1 MLLSYIPIMKKY
13 ALSLDGG
20 GVRCIASLTFLNI
33 LENELKK
40 DISEFFDYFIGTSSG
55 GISCIGIG
63 SVGMNTEEM
72 LEMWNMKNIKNIM
85 QSAVWQKGLG
95 STLITGKAKYN
106 PEGKRSVLE
115 DYFGELTFGDSKK
128 PVAVTAYDVE
138 DRSPVLLSSYE
149 TKQIK
154 LVEAAEATSAA
165 PTFFPTAEVNG
176 HYLIDGGVVDNNP
189 AMNSYIEALKIY
201 PKDEIKVLSVG
212 TGLNRRRID
221 GKASKD
227 WGLFG
232 WMTHDLL
239 GIMTETS
246 LQNKLAEDLIGQNYL
261 RINSSLDKSKRKL
274 DDISIKNIDSIKDM
288 GKVWWDRFGMQ
299 TLKLLEE

>member
-1 MLLSYIPIMKKY
+1 MKKY

-20 GVRCIASLTFLNI
+20 GVRCIATLTFLNI
-33 LENELKK
+33 LEKELRR
-40 DISEFFDYFIGTSSG
+40 DISECFDYFIGTSSG

-63 SVGMNTEEM
+63 SVGMDTDEM
-72 LEMWNMKNIKNIM
+72 LEMWNMKNIKRIM
-85 QSAVWQKGLG
+85 QSEVWQRGLG

-149 TKQIK
+149 TKHIN

-165 PTFFPTAEVNG
+165 PTFFPTAEVKGN
-176 HYLIDGGVVDNNP
+176 YLIDGGVVENNP

-201 PKDEIKVLSVG
+201 PDDEIKVLSIG
-212 TGLNRRRID
+212 TGLNRRKIN

-261 RINSSLDKSKRKL
+261 RVNSSLGKSKRKL
-274 DDISIKNIDSIKDM
+274 DDISKKNIDNIKDM
-288 GKVWWDRFGMQ
+288 GKIWWDSFGAQ
-299 TLKLLEE
+299 TLKLLDE

>member
-1 MLLSYIPIMKKY
+1 VKKY

-20 GVRCIASLTFLNI
+20 GVRCIATLTFLNI
-33 LENELKK
+33 LEKELRR
-40 DISEFFDYFIGTSSG
+40 DISECFDYFIGTSSG

-63 SVGMNTEEM
+63 SVGMDTDEM
-72 LEMWNMKNIKNIM
+72 LEMWNMKNIKRIM
-85 QSAVWQKGLG
+85 QSEVWQRGLG

-149 TKQIK
+149 TKHIN

-165 PTFFPTAEVNG
+165 PTFFPTAEVKGN
-176 HYLIDGGVVDNNP
+176 YLIDGGVVENNP

-201 PKDEIKVLSVG
+201 PDDEIKVLSIG
-212 TGLNRRRID
+212 TGLNRRKIN

-261 RINSSLDKSKRKL
+261 RVNSSLGKSKRKL
-274 DDISIKNIDSIKDM
+274 DDISKKNIDNIKDM
-288 GKVWWDRFGMQ
+288 GKIWWDSFGAQ
-299 TLKLLEE
+299 TLKLLDE